1 MSNLW
6 DAMKAVL
13 WDISLPLNAYMRKQG
28 RSQNKNL
35 SVHLKKL
42 GKVGQIKLKTSS
54 WKEYRVKTNHVEKL

>member
-1 MSNLW
+1 
-6 DAMKAVL
+6 MKAVL
-13 WDISLPLNAYMRKQG
+13 CDISLPLNAYMRKQG

-42 GKVGQIKLKTSS
+42 GKEGQIKLKTSS